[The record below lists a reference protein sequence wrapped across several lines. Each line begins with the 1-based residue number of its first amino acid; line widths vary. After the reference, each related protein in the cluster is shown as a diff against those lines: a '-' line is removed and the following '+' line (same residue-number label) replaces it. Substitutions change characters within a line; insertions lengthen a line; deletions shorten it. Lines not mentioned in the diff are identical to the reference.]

1 MAKVLGEA
9 APQEK
14 TSVGAAVIRV
24 TGVAS
29 VQRVDPVIEFVV
41 EATLV
46 ALGHHLAVEEIVAIG
61 VTMVD
66 RESSGMVSAFF
77 ARSAVTVKWIAL
89 S

>member
-1 MAKVLGEA
+1 MAKVLGGA
-9 APQEK
+9 APQGK
-14 TSVGAAVIRV
+14 TSVGAAAIWV

-29 VQRVDPVIEFVV
+29 VRRAVPVTEFVV

-46 ALGHHLAVEEIVAIG
+46 TLGHHLAVEETVAIG

-66 RESSGMVSAFF
+66 RESSGMVFAFF
-77 ARSAVTVKWIAL
+77 ARSAVTVKWIAP